1 MKVSLKWLKDYVDV
15 NIPVDDLAYK
25 LTMAGLEVDEVET
38 IGAGW
43 ENILVGEVLG
53 LDKHPNADKLQLAT
67 VDLGQEQ
74 WTVICGAPNI
84 APGQK
89 IAYAKV
95 GARLYDGH
103 TGELMKL
110 KPAKIR
116 GVRSEGMVCS
126 EKELGISENHEGI
139 LVLPGDAPTGKPLA
153 DYMGDTVLNVSV
165 TPNRPDCLSMI
176 GIARE
181 VAALTGSDL
190 HLPEAQYR
198 EQDVSTED
206 MISIE
211 IVDPDLC
218 PRYSAGIIQDV
229 KIAPSPQWMQERLLA
244 AGQRPISNIVDVTNF
259 VMLEY
264 GQPLHAFD
272 YEGVK
277 ERKIIVRRARD
288 DEKLVT
294 LDGQDR
300 QLNRDTLVIADEEYP
315 VALAGVMG
323 GTESEITE
331 RTTTILLESA
341 NFNNVNIRRTS
352 FRLGLASE
360 ASSRFDKGISPNLTI
375 PALQRALD
383 LMARFGGG
391 KIARG
396 IVDAYPGRPAQKEPV
411 LLSAQRAKQ
420 VLGVDFGIERIKEAL
435 ESLGFT
441 CEHTS
446 DSELSVWPPYW
457 RTDIRLADDLVEE
470 VARIIGYDQIPTT
483 MLSAEVPHHEPTP
496 LRFLREQIQDILS
509 GCGMQEVINYSL
521 TSRDILEKTRYQGES
536 GEPLR
541 VANPL
546 SREQELLRI
555 DLRGGLLKVF
565 ANAERHQDHGVML
578 FEVGKVYLPREGDL
592 PYERE
597 TLGGILGGP
606 RFGRSWLG
614 EEGALDFYYAK
625 GILDTLFE
633 RLGAEARFEPSDDPI
648 LLPGRTASISVNG
661 ENVGVIGELHPDIAA
676 EFDIS
681 SEPVCFFE
689 LDVDKL
695 LPFAER
701 TKGFQALPRFPTNDR
716 DLALLVATD
725 VPAQRILDIIYGYSQ
740 VKSATVFDVYT
751 GEQVPKGKKSLA
763 FSIRYYSPEH
773 TLTDEEVDKMQ
784 ERILAEIKKEVG
796 AEIRQ

>member
-38 IGAGW
+38 VGAGW
-43 ENILVGEVLG
+43 DNIFIGKVLG

-74 WTVICGAPNI
+74 WTMICGAPNI

-89 IAYAKV
+89 IAFAKV
-95 GARLYDGH
+95 GARLYEGDSGKL
-103 TGELMKL
+103 EKL

-139 LVLPGDAPTGKPLA
+139 LVLAEDAPIGKPLA

-181 VAALTGSDL
+181 VAALTGADL
-190 HLPEAQYR
+190 HLPEAQYQ
-198 EQDVSTED
+198 EQDVSAED

-218 PRYSAGIIQDV
+218 PRYSAGIIQNV

-259 VMLEY
+259 VMLEH

-277 ERKIIVRRARD
+277 ERKIVVRRARD

-294 LDGQDR
+294 LDGQER
-300 QLNRDTLVIADEEYP
+300 QLTSEMLVIADEEYP

-323 GTESEITE
+323 GVESEITE

-352 FRLGLASE
+352 FKLGLTSE
-360 ASSRFDKGISPNLTI
+360 ASSRFDKGISPDLTI
-375 PALQRALD
+375 PALHRALD
-383 LMARFGGG
+383 LMSRFGGG
-391 KIARG
+391 GIARG
-396 IVDAYPGRPAQKEPV
+396 IVDSYPGLPGQKQPV
-411 LLSAQRAKQ
+411 SLSEQRAKQ
-420 VLGVDFGIERIKEAL
+420 VLGVDFGIDRIKEAL
-435 ESLGFT
+435 EALGFS

-446 DSELSVWPPYW
+446 NSELSVWPPYW
-457 RTDIRLADDLVEE
+457 RTDIKLADDLIEE

-496 LRFLREQIQDILS
+496 LRLLHEQIQDILA

-521 TSRDILEKTRYQGES
+521 TSRDMLEKTRYQGEF

-546 SREQELLRI
+546 SRQQEFLRVN
-555 DLRGGLLKVF
+555 LRGGLLKVF
-565 ANAERHQDHGVML
+565 ANAERHQDHGIMM
-578 FEVGKVYLPREGDL
+578 FEVGKIYLPRQSDL

-614 EEGALDFYYAK
+614 DEGYLDFYYAK
-625 GILDTLFE
+625 GILETLFE
-633 RLGAEARFEPSDDPI
+633 RLGAEARFEPSNDPI
-648 LLPGRTASISVNG
+648 LLPGRTASIPIDGGNA
-661 ENVGVIGELHPDIAA
+661 GVLGELHPDIAA

-681 SEPVCFFE
+681 YEPVCLFE
-689 LDVDKL
+689 VDVDKL
-695 LPFAER
+695 LPFSER
-701 TKGFQALPRFPTNDR
+701 TKGFQALPRFPSNDR
-716 DLALLVATD
+716 DLALLVDTD
-725 VPAQRILDIIYGYSQ
+725 IPAQRILDILHGYPQ
-740 VKSATVFDVYT
+740 VKSTTVFDVYT
-751 GEQVPKGKKSLA
+751 GEQVPRGKKSLA

-773 TLTDEEVDKMQ
+773 TMTDEEIDKIQ
-784 ERILAEIKKEVG
+784 ERILAELRKEVG
-796 AEIRQ
+796 ADIRQ